1 MSLLSVLFSGA
12 LELLKPD
19 VMASWGVRSWQI
31 WICLLHRR
39 LVAGCDSCCVE
50 VCVTGSRCLHEQ
62 HTVVLRVA
70 FYFQLGVLGSH
81 SHVPSPLLFLGAER

>member
-1 MSLLSVLFSGA
+1 M
-12 LELLKPD
+12 
-19 VMASWGVRSWQI
+19 
-31 WICLLHRR
+31 
-39 LVAGCDSCCVE
+39 
-50 VCVTGSRCLHEQ
+50 TGSRYLHEQ